1 MAPPGAAALLF
12 VDDAADFACESDDAG
27 AFFTS
32 GFFVEATS
40 GLSALEAAPGLEGNA
55 AEDADLAAE
64 DNSGLETDVVIVL
77 PPASGL
83 ESVFESVLGRG
94 ADLT

>member
-12 VDDAADFACESDDAG
+12 VDDAADFACESDAG

>member
-1 MAPPGAAALLF
+1 M
-12 VDDAADFACESDDAG
+12 
-27 AFFTS
+27 
-32 GFFVEATS
+32 
-40 GLSALEAAPGLEGNA
+40 SALEAAPGLEGNA